1 MARAPKL
8 DAVLG
13 AGIDLARSTLLD
25 TVEADQVGAH
35 LGVTADDDRVLTH
48 RFEAT
53 LPGYAGWNWYVTL
66 ARVPRGKVPTVCE
79 SGLLPGEGALLAPD
93 WVPWADRVRPEERE
107 AQQAAEAA
115 AAEGAEAGTPGQV
128 AVPETPGDMHDG
140 GASTGDSAAA
150 GSGAGSA
157 APAADADTD
166 VETVDTAAS
175 PDEPDEVVEDDAE
188 LVDAE
193 QAAEA
198 AEAAPR
204 RSRSRRRR
212 R

>member
-13 AGIDLARSTLLD
+13 AGIDLARSTLLG
-25 TVEADQVGAH
+25 TVDASQVGAH
-35 LGVTADDDRVLTH
+35 LGATADADRVLTH
-48 RFEAT
+48 RFEAK
-53 LPGYAGWNWYVTL
+53 LAGYAGWNWYVTL

-79 SGLLPGEGALLAPD
+79 TGLLPGDGALLAPD

-115 AAEGAEAGTPGQV
+115 AADGTESAKPTQDPSPETSEATHDDGAPTRADAAADAGSEAPAAEAG
-128 AVPETPGDMHDG
+128 
-140 GASTGDSAAA
+140 
-150 GSGAGSA
+150 
-157 APAADADTD
+157 TD

-198 AEAAPR
+198 APR

>member
-13 AGIDLARSTLLD
+13 AAIDLARSTLLE

-35 LGVTADDDRVLTH
+35 LGVTTDDDRVLTH
-48 RFEAT
+48 RFEAR

-79 SGLLPGEGALLAPD
+79 SGLLPGDGALLAPA

-115 AAEGAEAGTPGQV
+115 AAEGTEAGAPAEAP
-128 AVPETPGDMHDG
+128 VPETPGNTHDG
-140 GASTGDSAAA
+140 GASAGADASMAA
-150 GSGAGSA
+150 GAGAGSA
-157 APAADADTD
+157 TPATDADTD

-198 AEAAPR
+198 A
-204 RSRSRRRR
+204 
-212 R
+212 